1 MKKRLAEAFGLFII
15 VVAGS
20 VILKI
25 TAAFIE
31 WIPYS
36 IVLEIGLL
44 ASLMWLAQL
53 VLIPA
58 KKFVVKATEKW
69 KDIDI

>member
-25 TAAFIE
+25 TAAFIG

-44 ASLMWLAQL
+44 ASLMWLAPL
-53 VLIPA
+53 GLIPA